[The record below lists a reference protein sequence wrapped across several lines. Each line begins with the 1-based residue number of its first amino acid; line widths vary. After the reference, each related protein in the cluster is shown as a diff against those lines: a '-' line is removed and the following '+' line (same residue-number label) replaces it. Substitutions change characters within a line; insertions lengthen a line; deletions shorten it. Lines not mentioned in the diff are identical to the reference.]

1 MGLPRPS
8 WSPLAAQIFGVAR
21 PTGQIHWFLRRHWEK
36 IRNIWGYFTTIPPPP
51 PPALTAHVE
60 TRSGQHVS
68 IAAVTHQVVSG
79 LLPGAVEAVDGDAE
93 DVWTQR
99 PVGAAGQLLP
109 VQGPVQRAGGEAE
122 LGAERARGCEA
133 GADAQDG
140 ILGGHLCIIW
150 MMDTH
155 THWSTIECFH

>member
-1 MGLPRPS
+1 M
-8 WSPLAAQIFGVAR
+8 
-21 PTGQIHWFLRRHWEK
+21 
-36 IRNIWGYFTTIPPPP
+36 
-51 PPALTAHVE
+51 
-60 TRSGQHVS
+60 S

-79 LLPGAVEAVDGDAE
+79 LLPGAVEVVDGDAE

-99 PVGAAGQLLP
+99 PAGAAGQLLP
-109 VQGPVQRAGGEAE
+109 VQSPVQRAGGEAE
-122 LGAERARGCEA
+122 LGAERARGREA

-155 THWSTIECFH
+155 TLVNYRVFSLNFTDKN